1 MLFRIYTFAVV
12 HMDARAPFGKE
23 LPHPLNVK
31 NSRLHRPLENL
42 LDIINNSNGNADSPV
57 YGGSHRYERV
67 N

>member
-1 MLFRIYTFAVV
+1 
-12 HMDARAPFGKE
+12 MDARAPFGKE

-31 NSRLHRPLENL
+31 NPRLHRPLENL